1 MAKILLTNINPQIDP
16 VVSPELNKSNLQSD
30 KSSIKSVETEQNS
43 NIDEYS
49 MFPDWEVLPPSSII
63 NPRKRKS

>member
-1 MAKILLTNINPQIDP
+1 MAKILLTNINPQIEP
-16 VVSPELNKSNLQSD
+16 VVNTDSNKSNIQSD
-30 KSSIKSVETEQNS
+30 KSAIISAETAQNS
-43 NIDEYS
+43 SIDDYS